1 MAIMLATY
9 NITGE
14 WFLNLEELVEHI
26 EELGY
31 EVLEANRE
39 YVVIYNAEREEEYIA
54 YLGGTERTI
63 YINKFKVA

>member
-1 MAIMLATY
+1 MLATY

>member
-1 MAIMLATY
+1 MLATY

-14 WFLNLEELVEHI
+14 WFSNLEELVEHI
-26 EELGY
+26 EEQGY

-39 YVVIYNAEREEEYIA
+39 YVDVLDEEEENQYTV

-63 YINKFKVA
+63 FIKSIELA